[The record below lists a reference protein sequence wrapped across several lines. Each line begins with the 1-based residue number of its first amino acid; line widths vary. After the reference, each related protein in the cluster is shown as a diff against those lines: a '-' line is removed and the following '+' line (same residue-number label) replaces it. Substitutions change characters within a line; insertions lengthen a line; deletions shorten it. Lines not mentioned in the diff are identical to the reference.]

1 MDIQRAK
8 EEIKTAV
15 RAYLA
20 CDDTGAPL
28 IPAIRQRPILLMGPP
43 DYGYQAASRPVLTSP
58 PALLYHLS
66 CRGFYPEIHAAQP
79 RLFENKGLTKL
90 SVSGII

>member
-1 MDIQRAK
+1 M
-8 EEIKTAV
+8 

-43 DYGYQAASRPVLTSP
+43 GVGKTHIVKTTTFELEGGCITS
-58 PALLYHLS
+58 
-66 CRGFYPEIHAAQP
+66 CE
-79 RLFENKGLTKL
+79 RLADEGAE
-90 SVSGII
+90 G